1 MKNNTKNL
9 RKGITAIL
17 FAVMM
22 IVSVLAVV
30 PTATAFVCS
39 NTYTVDADFDEGT
52 LVGVEHE
59 TVHDQLQLSNESV
72 TLPFIWVPNLNEGTV
87 SKVNTT
93 DGKELGRY
101 RVGPPTPNSNPSR
114 TTVDLQGNCWVGN
127 RRIGTVVKVGLD
139 EAGQCVDRNTNGAID
154 TSRDT
159 NGDGNITGAELLP
172 WGQDECVLYEVVL
185 IPGKV
190 GTYIPGA
197 YAGGYENN
205 DWLTSPR
212 GLAIDASNNLW
223 AGTWNPCNYFYIDG
237 STGAILNSTNVP
249 NHNAYGAV
257 IDGNGI
263 LWSSGQNRNHVLSLD
278 PSTSGT
284 AILPMGH
291 FVYGLVSQQ
300 VSF

>member
-1 MKNNTKNL
+1 MKNKTKNL

-139 EAGQCVDRNTNGAID
+139 EAGQCVDRNTNGVID

-159 NGDGNITGAELLP
+159 DGDGDIAGAELLP
-172 WGQDECVLYEVVL
+172 WGRDECVLYEVVL
-185 IPGKV
+185 ISGKV
-190 GTYIPGA
+190 GTHIPGT
-197 YAGGYENN
+197 YAGGYENS
-205 DWLTSPR
+205 DWATSPR
-212 GLAIDASNNLW
+212 GLAIDA
-223 AGTWNPCNYFYIDG
+223 
-237 STGAILNSTNVP
+237 
-249 NHNAYGAV
+249 
-257 IDGNGI
+257 
-263 LWSSGQNRNHVLSLD
+263 R
-278 PSTSGT
+278 
-284 AILPMGH
+284 
-291 FVYGLVSQQ
+291 
-300 VSF
+300 